1 MTSDKEHKMK
11 IFSSLKADNPLK
23 NLGPKP
29 MGTFIDINGRKFEF
43 DKSRS
48 SFYISN
54 SSWEVSVSIALPDG
68 KVTSMTYKPS
78 ANILNFIKDNKSVR
92 TPLYAALKDYL
103 TKSLNTYKNVPPL
116 SFKDIQQ
123 IFVDYLGISE

>member
-1 MTSDKEHKMK
+1 MK
-11 IFSSLKADNPLK
+11 IFSSLEADNPLK

-29 MGTFIDINGRKFEF
+29 MGTFIDLNGRKFKF
-43 DKSRS
+43 DKGCS

-54 SSWEVSVSIALPDG
+54 SSWEVSISLAVDNG
-68 KVTSMTYKPS
+68 KMTSMTYKPS

-92 TPLYAALKDYL
+92 APLYAALKDYL
-103 TKSLNTYKNVPPL
+103 SKSLNTYKDVPPL
-116 SFKDIQQ
+116 SLKDIQQ

>member
-1 MTSDKEHKMK
+1 MK

-29 MGTFIDINGRKFEF
+29 MGTFIDLNGRKFEF

-54 SSWEVSVSIALPDG
+54 SSWEVSVSIASPNG

-78 ANILNFIKDNKSVR
+78 ANILNFIKDNKNVR
-92 TPLYAALKDYL
+92 APLYAALKDYL
-103 TKSLNTYKNVPPL
+103 TKSLNTYKDVHPL
-116 SFKDIQQ
+116 SFKDIHQ

>member
-1 MTSDKEHKMK
+1 MK

-29 MGTFIDINGRKFEF
+29 LGTFIDPNGRKSEF

-54 SSWEVSVSIALPDG
+54 SSWEVSVTIALPNG
-68 KVTSMTYKPS
+68 KITSMTYKPS
-78 ANILNFIKDNKSVR
+78 TNVLNFIKDNKQVR
-92 TPLYAALKDYL
+92 ALLYAALKDYL
-103 TKSLNTYKNVPPL
+103 TKSLNTYKDVPPL